1 MTVRD
6 HTGAGV
12 VVQSQTPRRLIS
24 DRRPDELHTAEWNP
38 ARGNLLNHLFFSLR
52 LPSQVIRRAVG
63 TAWTLR
69 AAGASPGSR

>member
-12 VVQSQTPRRLIS
+12 VIQSQTPRRLMS
-24 DRRPDELHTAEWNP
+24 DRRPDELHTAGWNP